1 MNASFPLLLVINGF
15 ASVGLSVI
23 NKSIAMSI
31 DAPFSVVGIQNL
43 CAVICTLILV
53 YFKPD
58 LIRPLRL
65 HHIKYIAP
73 ITALFVLALWTSLL
87 SLKYVPLPVY
97 AIAGYTRPIC
107 SCVFEFLLSGTTLKR
122 DRLVGLFL
130 IIGGSVVASGTLGP
144 SELSGFL
151 LALVNTVIVSLLS
164 VVENRTMKK
173 IGHQQTPMGVNLCR
187 LILSLPVLAV
197 LAHLTNE
204 SVNPSRLDSNSQ
216 TLLVLSG
223 IICLFSGIV
232 MYALQAISTS
242 TTLLVANAGYKFVT
256 SVASVFVHAYSP
268 PLRVIIGYVLSAGGF
283 VAYSL
288 A

>member
-1 MNASFPLLLVINGF
+1 MKASFSLLLVINGL

-23 NKSIAMSI
+23 NKSIAMSL
-31 DAPFSVVGIQNL
+31 DAPFSVVGIQNI
-43 CAVICTLILV
+43 CAVICTLLLI

-58 LIRPLRL
+58 LVRPFQL
-65 HHIKYIAP
+65 HHIKYIGP
-73 ITALFVLALWTSLL
+73 ITILFVVALWTSLL

-107 SCVFEFLLSGTTLKR
+107 SCIFEFLLSGTTIKR
-122 DRLVGLFL
+122 DRLIGLLL
-130 IIGGSVVASGTLGP
+130 IIAGSVVASGTLGAA
-144 SELSGFL
+144 EMSGFF
-151 LALVNTVIVSLLS
+151 LALVNTVIVSFLS
-164 VVENRTMKK
+164 VVENRTMKR
-173 IGHQQTPMGVNLCR
+173 IGHEQTPMGVNLCR
-187 LILSLPVLAV
+187 LVLSLPVLAI

-204 SVNPSRLDSNSQ
+204 SVNPSRLDSRSQ
-216 TLLVLSG
+216 TLLILSG

-268 PLRVIIGYVLSAGGF
+268 PVRVIIGYLVSTGGF
-283 VAYSL
+283 LAYSL